1 MNFVGIGMVLLLV
14 SLLVGTAYMVG
25 QLSSAIALVAA
36 TITVPTVV
44 LLSVNL
50 YSFCFNI
57 GDGVSWKGSAV
68 ILLMIIL
75 IGTPIALVVGLP
87 IFIFL
92 KSLTFSYYYSFP
104 FIYVLLTV
112 LGMRLLV
119 WKEALPLQAYV
130 VFLFC
135 GLAHSAITILVDI
148 YLTHKFA

>member
-1 MNFVGIGMVLLLV
+1 
-14 SLLVGTAYMVG
+14 
-25 QLSSAIALVAA
+25 
-36 TITVPTVV
+36 
-44 LLSVNL
+44 
-50 YSFCFNI
+50 
-57 GDGVSWKGSAV
+57 
-68 ILLMIIL
+68 MIIL

-112 LGMRLLV
+112 IGMRLLV

-135 GLAHSAITILVDI
+135 GLAHSAITILVDN

>member
-135 GLAHSAITILVDI
+135 GLAHSAITILVDN

>member
-1 MNFVGIGMVLLLV
+1 MNFVGIGIVLFLA

-104 FIYVLLTV
+104 FIYVLLIMV
-112 LGMRLLV
+112 GMRTFV
-119 WKEALPLQAYV
+119 FKEELPLQLYI

-135 GLAHSAITILVDI
+135 GLAHSAITILVDN
-148 YLTHKFA
+148 YLTDKFA

>member
-135 GLAHSAITILVDI
+135 GLAHSAITILVDN
-148 YLTHKFA
+148 YLTDKFA